1 MAQIVE
7 KLDRRYVIIR
17 GQPYD
22 VTDMQHPGG
31 SHMLDLAVGR
41 EATIMFESAH
51 IRLEKAETLLSIL
64 PKGPSLEE
72 LQKLGYEFDRP
83 KEDWATPSQSELF
96 CTIRKRIV
104 EEILKP
110 MGRATGGTGARGVPW
125 WHIASVIGTWLT
137 CATWFVAYPSLLS
150 GAVLGFAMCWVGLA
164 VQHTANHGGLTK
176 NAKLSY
182 CLGLLNDVGPGGSSL
197 VWRYHHQVS
206 HHTYCNDGVLDQ
218 DAHSSFPLIRM
229 DPSQEL
235 QPHHKWQFLY
245 GPAMFSMLYFSI
257 QMGDIQQL
265 LDARSFL
272 VNFRGTSQKEIY
284 LAFALKFVHFM
295 WLYVLPASIHGI
307 RAMIVPWAASL
318 LIGSFWLA
326 TTFIVSHNLEGAK
339 EAEMLA
345 DKSDWAKYQIETT
358 ASWGGRIGSFFT
370 GGLNLQ
376 IEHHL
381 FPCLP
386 HHIATDVAV
395 IVKEECKKR
404 SVVYKDYDTLIGN
417 FVDHLKFL
425 YAFGRP
431 SKKDAKVAKAAKAG
445 VKSE

>member
-1 MAQIVE
+1 MAAAVSQID

-17 GQPYD
+17 GQTYD
-22 VTDMQHPGG
+22 VTDMHHPGG
-31 SHMLDLAVGR
+31 RHMLDLAVAR
-41 EATIMFESAH
+41 DATIMFESAH

-64 PKGPSLEE
+64 PKGPKLEE
-72 LQKLGYEFDRP
+72 LEKLGYKFDRP
-83 KEDWATPSQSELF
+83 KEDWSTPSQSELF

-125 WHIASVIGTWLT
+125 WHIASVVVTWLT
-137 CATWFVAYPSLLS
+137 AAVWFVTSPGLIN

-176 NAKLSY
+176 STTLSY
-182 CLGLLNDVGPGGSSL
+182 WLGLLNDVGPGGSSL

-206 HHTYCNDGVLDQ
+206 HHTYCNDGELDQ
-218 DAHSSFPLIRM
+218 DAHSSFPMIRM
-229 DPSQEL
+229 DPGQEL

-245 GPAMFSMLYFSI
+245 APPMFCFLYFSI
-257 QMGDIQQL
+257 QMSDIQQL
-265 LDARSFL
+265 LDARAFL
-272 VNFRGTSQKEIY
+272 VNFSGTGKSEIA
-284 LAFALKFVHFM
+284 LAFLLKFVHVA
-295 WLYVLPASIHGI
+295 WLYALPAYLHGL
-307 RAMIVPWAASL
+307 RAMILPWMATL
-318 LIGSFWLA
+318 MVGSFFLA
-326 TTFIVSHNLEGAK
+326 TTFIVSHNIEGAK
-339 EAEMLA
+339 EAEMLG

-358 ASWGGRIGSFFT
+358 ASWGGRLGSFFT

-386 HHIATDVAV
+386 HHIATDVQV

-404 SVVYKDYDTLIGN
+404 NIVYKDYATLFSN
-417 FVDHLKFL
+417 FADHLKFL
-425 YAFGRP
+425 YSFGRP
-431 SKKDAKVAKAAKAG
+431 SKEAKAAG
-445 VKSE
+445 IKSE